1 MAEAVFVQKGDA
13 IDITAGA
20 DIAAGE
26 IVIIGGTLIGVAE
39 RAIANGA
46 VGSVS
51 VEGVY
56 EVAKEAP
63 LVISL
68 GDIVYFVAA
77 NNNVNKTSSGNT
89 KLGICV
95 VAAAS
100 ADTTVKVKID
110 R

>member
-1 MAEAVFVQKGDA
+1 MAEATFVQDGAA
-13 IDITAGA
+13 IDHTAGA
-20 DIAAGE
+20 DIAVGE
-26 IVIIGGTLIGVAE
+26 VVVMGALVGVAE

-46 VGSVS
+46 IGAVS
-51 VEGVY
+51 IEGVY

-63 LVISL
+63 LVISK

-89 KLGICV
+89 KMGY
-95 VAAAS
+95 ASADAAS
-100 ADTTVKVKID
+100 ADTVVKVLLS

>member
-20 DIAAGE
+20 NIAAGE

-39 RAIANGA
+39 RAIANGD

-56 EVAKEAP
+56 DVAKEAA
-63 LVISL
+63 LAISL

-77 NNNVNKTSSGNT
+77 NNNVNKTSAGNT
-89 KLGICV
+89 KFGMC
-95 VAAAS
+95 VAAALA
-100 ADTTVKVKID
+100 ADTTVKVKIV